1 MSNERIRPANPLVF
15 FPGIDILFR
24 TSHLAL
30 LAYQNLGVFFLI
42 FLQNSSEK
50 VRFSFILID
59 FVKILIEIVTSV
71 SRFFLNFA
79 GE

>member
-1 MSNERIRPANPLVF
+1 MCL
-15 FPGIDILFR
+15 G
-24 TSHLAL
+24 TSSFIQAL
-30 LAYQNLGVFFLI
+30 IYYFAQVISRCFLTKIWGYFLI
-42 FLQNSSEK
+42 LLQNSSEK

-71 SRFFLNFA
+71 SRFFINFV